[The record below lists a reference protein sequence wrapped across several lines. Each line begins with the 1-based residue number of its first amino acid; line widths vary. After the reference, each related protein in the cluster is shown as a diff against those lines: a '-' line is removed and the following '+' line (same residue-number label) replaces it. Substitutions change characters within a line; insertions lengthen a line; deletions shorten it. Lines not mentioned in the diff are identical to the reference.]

1 MRARLGDG
9 DGDGDGDGT
18 YHLLCLWLMPQLLA
32 ALRVCARGW
41 RRVAGPS
48 VFCMSKINES
58 VGCVRMQVMAKA
70 TVMGMATVQPPAL
83 PLLNASSPNLARYYR
98 MAFQY
103 IIYIVIKINYSLT
116 FSLHGS
122 ILMNLFDACA
132 SR

>member
-32 ALRVCARGW
+32 ALRMCARGW

-70 TVMGMATVQPPAL
+70 VTVTVTEMETVQPPAL
-83 PLLNASSPNLARYYR
+83 PLVDALSAS
-98 MAFQY
+98 
-103 IIYIVIKINYSLT
+103 
-116 FSLHGS
+116 G
-122 ILMNLFDACA
+122 
-132 SR
+132 